1 MKSCPPPGLLYFVMK
16 HGVDKHNLTWVYAP
30 SEINNQ
36 IHRLAINLV
45 IFSVVMLQLF
55 QTGVSYLR
63 NLDTS
68 QDFRTTLSLLLLGL
82 TVIIYPAQVFP
93 DCCRKMSPIQ

>member
-1 MKSCPPPGLLYFVMK
+1 MK

-55 QTGVSYLR
+55 QTLISYMRSL
-63 NLDTS
+63 NS
-68 QDFRTTLSLLLLGL
+68 GPDFRTYLSMVLLGITL
-82 TVIIYPAQVFP
+82 MIYPAQVFP
-93 DCCRKMSPIQ
+93 DCCRKMSHYSQVYP

>member
-1 MKSCPPPGLLYFVMK
+1 M
-16 HGVDKHNLTWVYAP
+16 DKHNLTWVYRP
-30 SEINNQ
+30 GEVNNQ
-36 IHRLAINLV
+36 VHRLAINLV
-45 IFSVVMLQLF
+45 VFCVVMLQLF

>member
-1 MKSCPPPGLLYFVMK
+1 MK

-30 SEINNQ
+30 SEISNQ
-36 IHRLAINLV
+36 VHRLAINLV

-63 NLDTS
+63 NIDTG
-68 QDFRTTLSLLLLGL
+68 QDFRTTLSLALLGL
-82 TVIIYPAQVFP
+82 TVVIYPAQVFP

>member
-1 MKSCPPPGLLYFVMK
+1 M
-16 HGVDKHNLTWVYAP
+16 DKHNLTWVYAP

-55 QTGVSYLR
+55 RTGVSYLKY
-63 NLDTS
+63 LDTS

-82 TVIIYPAQVFP
+82 TVLIYLAQAFP
-93 DCCRKMSPIQ
+93 DCCRKMSAIQ

>member
-1 MKSCPPPGLLYFVMK
+1 MK

-45 IFSVVMLQLF
+45 IFSVVMLQFF
-55 QTGVSYLR
+55 QTGVQFLR
-63 NLDTS
+63 NLGDINENAT
-68 QDFRTTLSLLLLGL
+68 DFRTILSLILLGL
-82 TVIIYPAQVFP
+82 TIIIYPAQVFP
-93 DCCRKMSPIQ
+93 DSCRKMSPIQ